1 MSEDPSTQT
10 SGRTRWRLGRTSIV
24 DRRAAVTDAVANARS
39 STADS
44 TAGWTAATAEPGAVP
59 VDVLEEYR
67 AELNGYCYRL
77 LGSLFE
83 AQDAVQETMVRA
95 WRGLGNLEQRSS
107 LRGWLYRIATNVCFN
122 MITTSRRRALPMDVT
137 GPWTGSVPVSP
148 ALPEHTWVEP
158 IPDALLPPSSQVDP
172 LEYAVQH
179 DTVRVAFI
187 AALQHL
193 PPRQRAVLILRDV
206 LRWSAREV
214 AELLDTTVIS
224 VNSALQRARATLAA
238 RRPTAG
244 DVPTALS
251 GEQKELLNRYLRAFE
266 SHDVDALVALLH
278 HEATISMP
286 PLPGW
291 LRGPTA
297 ARQWWDGPGRDCR
310 GSRLVAVHANLSP
323 ALAVYRP
330 SATGPGHELFAVHV
344 LELTGNRVDSIQMFV
359 DTRLA
364 GPFGLARRR
373 LFVSTDSPPKGRPE
387 TRHFERE
394 A

>member
-1 MSEDPSTQT
+1 
-10 SGRTRWRLGRTSIV
+10 
-24 DRRAAVTDAVANARS
+24 VTDAVADARS
-39 STADS
+39 PTTDS
-44 TAGWTAATAEPGAVP
+44 TAGRSAATAEPNADL
-59 VDVLEEYR
+59 VDLLEEHR

-77 LGSLFE
+77 LGSVFE
-83 AQDAVQETMVRA
+83 AQDAVQDTMVRA
-95 WRGLGNLEQRSS
+95 WRGLGNLERRSS
-107 LRGWLYRIATNVCFN
+107 LRVWLYRIATNVCFN
-122 MITTSRRRALPMDVT
+122 MITAARRRALPMDLT
-137 GPWTGSVPVSP
+137 GPWTGSSPVGP
-148 ALPEHTWVEP
+148 PLPEHTWIEP

-172 LEYAVQH
+172 LEYVVQR
-179 DTVRVAFI
+179 DTVCLAFI

-206 LRWSAREV
+206 LRWSAGEV

-251 GEQKELLNRYLRAFE
+251 AEQKELLNRYLGAFE

-286 PLPGW
+286 PLPVW

-310 GSRLVAVHANLSP
+310 GSRLVGVHANWSP
-323 ALAVYRP
+323 AFAVYRP
-330 SATGPGHELFAVHV
+330 SAMGPGHELFAIHV
-344 LELTGNRVDSIQMFV
+344 LELRDNRVDSIQMFV
-359 DTRLA
+359 DARLA

-373 LFVSTDSPPKGRPE
+373 LFASSGSPPECRLE

>member
-1 MSEDPSTQT
+1 MSR
-10 SGRTRWRLGRTSIV
+10 GRSAQPNRMRRWRLAGTSIV
-24 DRRAAVTDAVANARS
+24 DSRAAVTDAVAVGRS
-39 STADS
+39 PTADS
-44 TAGWTAATAEPGAVP
+44 TAGRSAAWAEPGAVP
-59 VDVLEEYR
+59 VDLLEDYR

-77 LGSLFE
+77 LGSVFE

-95 WRGLGNLEQRSS
+95 WRGLGNLERHSS
-107 LRGWLYRIATNVCFN
+107 LRAWLYRIATRVCFN
-122 MITTSRRRALPMDVT
+122 MITATRRRALPMDLA
-137 GPWTGSVPVSP
+137 GPWAGATSVGP
-148 ALPEHTWVEP
+148 ALPEHSWVEP

-172 LEYAVQH
+172 LEYAVQR

-193 PPRQRAVLILRDV
+193 PRRQRAVLILRDV

-224 VNSALQRARATLAA
+224 VNSALQRARVTLAA

-244 DVPTALS
+244 DRPVSLS
-251 GEQKELLNRYLRAFE
+251 GEQEELLNRYLGALE

-286 PLPGW
+286 PLPVW

-310 GSRLVAVHANLSP
+310 GSRLVAVHANQSP
-323 ALAVYRP
+323 AFAVYRP
-330 SATGPGHELFAVHV
+330 SATRPCHELFAIHV
-344 LELTGNRVDSIQMFV
+344 LELTDNRVGSIQIFV

-364 GPFGLARRR
+364 GPFGLAQRRR
-373 LFVSTDSPPKGRPE
+373 FAAAGSPPNGPLV
-387 TRHFERE
+387 TRYFKSKS
-394 A
+394 